1 MGLDLTNDYNK
12 AKTKINAYQTVV
24 ENKKNDAQQK
34 KQKAKTSLDKKK
46 SDVIKQLN
54 ELDQKSSK
62 FKNQVKN
69 ELKNQLEQLLDLF
82 KQTLPPTGGGSLST
96 ISGFFLQAAE
106 NTKEQVKSLLVEE
119 IISTIGCSEEQSYE
133 DKLNQPIYIKVSQ
146 IDLFKRL
153 KYSPE
158 DDDAKFYYENQS
170 TTPGAI
176 PSSTNRVLYERL
188 QNLGQSYQTQF
199 GSSYKGASGQDLFDV
214 EYVQFYP
221 AVNPTNFGD
230 YLKVT
235 LKPQLNNATSVSDF
249 LTDYYG
255 SIDVLQ
261 FDVLSAEIM
270 NMLTGALDYSLKLSG
285 DEMREQKKFELI
297 LKRIMGVCT
306 DPRKKIDVGGT
317 AKLSDEDNI
326 DDSFFEVSNQELRSI
341 ENDINNTLA
350 GVVEFED
357 CGNLLLPINV
367 LGTRQILD
375 EVITKKG
382 ESGKVDRVQQGIDE
396 LANDPNWKNL
406 LPKLGLDLNLKSA
419 LDTNL
424 ITQLPKTVFKTILSP
439 KVMLGLLVMVKAISS
454 QFGSLLD
461 TQFDD
466 LENFM
471 KTFRKFTVGFMRKI
485 MAIYVKELFDI
496 VKKNVKQLVEK
507 ILNDIVKE
515 AKNKQ
520 LQMYSSI
527 VYALL
532 VLGQTFIDYRNCKS
546 VIDEIL
552 KLLNLALSNIGGNG
566 LPLFALAGSKLLGG
580 ISDTR
585 AFANAVEGIQSAGLP
600 TGDAP
605 DGGPNLMNMAFM
617 AMIKGQNKEQA
628 ENGKTE
634 VFIPPLTVIVPPFG
648 AGPGITKPSKGF
660 GKSY

>member
-1 MGLDLTNDYNK
+1 MGLDLNNDYDK
-12 AKTKINAYQTVV
+12 AKTKISAYQTTV
-24 ENKKNDAQQK
+24 ENKKNDLRQK
-34 KQKAKTSLDKKK
+34 KEKAKTSLDKKK

-54 ELDQKSSK
+54 ELDKGTNAL
-62 FKNQVKN
+62 KNQVKN
-69 ELKNQLEQLLDLF
+69 EIKNQLEQLLDLF
-82 KQTLPPTGGGSLST
+82 KQTLPPRGGGSLST

-106 NTKEQVKSLLVEE
+106 KTKEQVKSLLVEE

-153 KYSPE
+153 KFSPE
-158 DDDAKFYYENQS
+158 DDDAKYYYENEP

-176 PSSTNRVLYERL
+176 PSSTNRILYERL

-199 GSSYKGASGQDLFDV
+199 GSGYKGASGQDLFDV

-230 YLKVT
+230 YLKIT
-235 LKPQLNNATSVSDF
+235 LKPQLNSATSVSDF

-261 FDVLSAEIM
+261 FDVLSAELM
-270 NMLTGALDYSLKLSG
+270 NALTGVFDFSMKISS
-285 DEMREQKKFELI
+285 DEMREQKKFDLI

-306 DPRKKIDVGGT
+306 DPTKKIDVSGA

-341 ENDINNTLA
+341 ENDINNRLA

-357 CGNLLLPINV
+357 CGNLQLPVNV

-382 ESGKVDRVQQGIDE
+382 ESGKVDRVQQAIDE
-396 LANDPNWKNL
+396 IANDPNWKNL
-406 LPKLGLDLNLKSA
+406 VPKLGIDLNIKAS
-419 LDTNL
+419 LDTSL
-424 ITQLPKTVFKTILSP
+424 ITQLPKIVFKTILSP
-439 KVMLGLLVMVKAISS
+439 KVMLGFLVMVKGISS
-454 QFGSLLD
+454 QFSTQLDSL
-461 TQFDD
+461 FDD

-471 KTFRKFTVGFMRKI
+471 KTFRKFTVNFMRKI

-496 VKKNVKQLVEK
+496 VKKNVKLLVEK
-507 ILNDIVKE
+507 ILNDIIKE

-532 VLGQTFIDYRNCKS
+532 ILGQTFVDYRNCKS

-552 KLLNLALSNIGGNG
+552 KLLNLALSKGGGG
-566 LPLFALAGSKLLGG
+566 LPLFVLAGSKLLGG
-580 ISDTR
+580 VSDTR
-585 AFANAVEGIQSAGLP
+585 SFANAIEGIQAAGLP

-605 DGGPNLMNMAFM
+605 DGGPNMMNMAFM

-634 VFIPPLTVIVPPFG
+634 IFIPPLTVVVPPFG

>member
-1 MGLDLTNDYNK
+1 M
-12 AKTKINAYQTVV
+12 NA
-24 ENKKNDAQQK
+24 
-34 KQKAKTSLDKKK
+34 
-46 SDVIKQLN
+46 
-54 ELDQKSSK
+54 
-62 FKNQVKN
+62 
-69 ELKNQLEQLLDLF
+69 
-82 KQTLPPTGGGSLST
+82 
-96 ISGFFLQAAE
+96 
-106 NTKEQVKSLLVEE
+106 
-119 IISTIGCSEEQSYE
+119 
-133 DKLNQPIYIKVSQ
+133 
-146 IDLFKRL
+146 
-153 KYSPE
+153 
-158 DDDAKFYYENQS
+158 
-170 TTPGAI
+170 
-176 PSSTNRVLYERL
+176 
-188 QNLGQSYQTQF
+188 
-199 GSSYKGASGQDLFDV
+199 
-214 EYVQFYP
+214 
-221 AVNPTNFGD
+221 
-230 YLKVT
+230 
-235 LKPQLNNATSVSDF
+235 
-249 LTDYYG
+249 
-255 SIDVLQ
+255 
-261 FDVLSAEIM
+261 
-270 NMLTGALDYSLKLSG
+270 LTGALDFSLKISG
-285 DEMREQKKFELI
+285 DEMREQKKFDLI
-297 LKRIMGVCT
+297 LKRIMGICT

-326 DDSFFEVSNQELRSI
+326 DDSFFEVSNQDLRYI
-341 ENDINNTLA
+341 ENQINNTLA

-357 CGNLLLPINV
+357 CGNLLLPVNV

-382 ESGKVDRVQQGIDE
+382 ESGKVDRVQQAIDE

-406 LPKLGLDLNLKSA
+406 VPKLGIDLNIKSA
-419 LDTNL
+419 LDTSL
-424 ITQLPKTVFKTILSP
+424 ITQLPKIVFKTILSP
-439 KVMLGLLVMVKAISS
+439 KVMLGFLVMVKAISS
-454 QFGSLLD
+454 QFGSQLD
-461 TQFDD
+461 SQFDD

-471 KTFRKFTVGFMRKI
+471 KTFRKFTVSFMRKI

-496 VKKNVKQLVEK
+496 VKKNVKLLVEK

-605 DGGPNLMNMAFM
+605 DGGPNMMNMAFM
-617 AMIKGQNKEQA
+617 AIIKGQNKEQA

-648 AGPGITKPSKGF
+648 AGPGITKPTKGY

>member
-1 MGLDLTNDYNK
+1 MGLDLNNDYDK
-12 AKTKINAYQTVV
+12 AKTKISAYQTTV
-24 ENKKNDAQQK
+24 ENKKNDLRQK
-34 KQKAKTSLDKKK
+34 KEKAKTSLDKKK

-54 ELDQKSSK
+54 ELDKGTNNL
-62 FKNQVKN
+62 KNQVKN
-69 ELKNQLEQLLDLF
+69 EIKNQLEQLLDLF
-82 KQTLPPTGGGSLST
+82 KQTLPPKGGGALST

-106 NTKEQVKSLLVEE
+106 KTKEQVKGLLVEE

-153 KYSPE
+153 KFSPD
-158 DDDAKFYYENQS
+158 DDDAKYYYENES

-176 PSSTNRVLYERL
+176 PSSTNRILYERL

-199 GSSYKGASGQDLFDV
+199 SSGYKGASGQDLFDV

-235 LKPQLNNATSVSDF
+235 LKPQLNSATSVSDF

-261 FDVLSAEIM
+261 FDVLSAELM
-270 NMLTGALDYSLKLSG
+270 NALTGVFDFSMKISS
-285 DEMREQKKFELI
+285 DEMREQKKFDLI

-306 DPRKKIDVGGT
+306 DPTKKIDVGGT

-341 ENDINNTLA
+341 ENDINNRLA

-357 CGNLLLPINV
+357 CGNLQLPVNV

-382 ESGKVDRVQQGIDE
+382 ESGKVDRVQQAIDE
-396 LANDPNWKNL
+396 IANDPNWKNL
-406 LPKLGLDLNLKSA
+406 VPKLGIDLNIKAS
-419 LDTNL
+419 LDTSL
-424 ITQLPKTVFKTILSP
+424 ITQLPKIVFKTILSP
-439 KVMLGLLVMVKAISS
+439 KVMLGFLVMVKGISS
-454 QFGSLLD
+454 QFSTQLDSL
-461 TQFDD
+461 FDD

-471 KTFRKFTVGFMRKI
+471 KTFRKFTVNFMRKI

-496 VKKNVKQLVEK
+496 VKKNVKLLVEK
-507 ILNDIVKE
+507 ILNDIIKE

-532 VLGQTFIDYRNCKS
+532 VLGQAFVDYRNCKS

-552 KLLNLALSNIGGNG
+552 KLLNLALSKGGSG

-580 ISDTR
+580 VSDTR
-585 AFANAVEGIQSAGLP
+585 SFANAIEGIQSAGLP

-605 DGGPNLMNMAFM
+605 DGGPNMMNMAFM

-634 VFIPPLTVIVPPFG
+634 IFIPPLTVIVPPFG
-648 AGPGITKPSKGF
+648 AGPGITKVAKGY

>member
-1 MGLDLTNDYNK
+1 MGLDLNNDYDK
-12 AKTKINAYQTVV
+12 AKTKISAYQTTV
-24 ENKKNDAQQK
+24 ENKKNDLRQK
-34 KQKAKTSLDKKK
+34 KEKAKTSLDKKK

-54 ELDQKSSK
+54 ELDKGTNNL
-62 FKNQVKN
+62 KNQVKN
-69 ELKNQLEQLLDLF
+69 EIKNQLEQLLDLF
-82 KQTLPPTGGGSLST
+82 KQTLPPKGGGSLST

-106 NTKEQVKSLLVEE
+106 KTKEQVKGLLVEE

-153 KYSPE
+153 KFSPD
-158 DDDAKFYYENQS
+158 DDDAKYYYENEP

-176 PSSTNRVLYERL
+176 PSSTNRILYERL

-199 GSSYKGASGQDLFDV
+199 SSGYKGASGQDLFDV

-230 YLKVT
+230 YLKIT
-235 LKPQLNNATSVSDF
+235 LKPQLNSATSVSDF

-261 FDVLSAEIM
+261 FDVLSAELM
-270 NMLTGALDYSLKLSG
+270 NALTGVFDFSMKISS
-285 DEMREQKKFELI
+285 DEMREQKKFDLI

-306 DPRKKIDVGGT
+306 DPTKKIDVSGA

-326 DDSFFEVSNQELRSI
+326 DDSFFEVSNQDLRSI
-341 ENDINNTLA
+341 ENDINNRLA

-357 CGNLLLPINV
+357 CGNLQLPVNV

-382 ESGKVDRVQQGIDE
+382 ESGKVDRVQQAIDE
-396 LANDPNWKNL
+396 IANDPNWKNL
-406 LPKLGLDLNLKSA
+406 VPKLGIDLNIKAS
-419 LDTNL
+419 LDTSL
-424 ITQLPKTVFKTILSP
+424 ITQLPKIVFKTILSP
-439 KVMLGLLVMVKAISS
+439 KVMLGFLVMVKGISS
-454 QFGSLLD
+454 QFSTQLDSL
-461 TQFDD
+461 FDD

-471 KTFRKFTVGFMRKI
+471 KTFRKFTVNFMRKI

-496 VKKNVKQLVEK
+496 VKKNVKLLVEK
-507 ILNDIVKE
+507 ILTDIIKE

-532 VLGQTFIDYRNCKS
+532 ILGQAFVDYRNCKS

-552 KLLNLALSNIGGNG
+552 KLLNLALSKGGSG

-580 ISDTR
+580 VSDTR
-585 AFANAVEGIQSAGLP
+585 SFANAIEGIQAAGLP

-605 DGGPNLMNMAFM
+605 DGGPNMMNMAFM

-634 VFIPPLTVIVPPFG
+634 IFIPPLTVIVPPFG
-648 AGPGITKPSKGF
+648 AGPGITKVAKGY

>member
-12 AKTKINAYQTVV
+12 AKTKINAYQTVA

-54 ELDQKSSK
+54 ELDQKSNK

-199 GSSYKGASGQDLFDV
+199 GSSYKGASGQDLFDI

-461 TQFDD
+461 SQFDD

>member
-1 MGLDLTNDYNK
+1 MGLDLNNDYDK
-12 AKTKINAYQTVV
+12 AKTKISAYQTTI
-24 ENKKNDAQQK
+24 ENKKNDLRQK
-34 KQKAKTSLDKKK
+34 KEKAKTSLDKKK

-54 ELDQKSSK
+54 ELDKGTNDL
-62 FKNQVKN
+62 KNQVKN
-69 ELKNQLEQLLDLF
+69 EIKNQLEQLLDLF
-82 KQTLPPTGGGSLST
+82 KQTLPPKGGGALST

-106 NTKEQVKSLLVEE
+106 KTKEQVKGLLVEE

-153 KYSPE
+153 KFSPE
-158 DDDAKFYYENQS
+158 DDDAKYYYENEP

-176 PSSTNRVLYERL
+176 PSSTNRILYERL

-199 GSSYKGASGQDLFDV
+199 SSGYKGASGQDLFDI

-230 YLKVT
+230 YLKIT
-235 LKPQLNNATSVSDF
+235 LKPQLNSATSVSDF

-261 FDVLSAEIM
+261 FDVLSAELM
-270 NMLTGALDYSLKLSG
+270 NALTGVFDFSMKISS
-285 DEMREQKKFELI
+285 DEMREQKKFDLI

-306 DPRKKIDVGGT
+306 DPTKKIDVSGT

-326 DDSFFEVSNQELRSI
+326 DDSFFEVSNQELRFI
-341 ENDINNTLA
+341 ENDINNRLA

-357 CGNLLLPINV
+357 CGNLKLPVNV

-382 ESGKVDRVQQGIDE
+382 ESGKVDRVQQAIDE
-396 LANDPNWKNL
+396 IANDPNWKNL
-406 LPKLGLDLNLKSA
+406 VPKLGIDLNIKAS
-419 LDTNL
+419 LDTSL
-424 ITQLPKTVFKTILSP
+424 ITQLPKIVFKTILSP
-439 KVMLGLLVMVKAISS
+439 KVMLGFLVMVKGISS
-454 QFGSLLD
+454 QFSTQLDLL
-461 TQFDD
+461 FDD

-471 KTFRKFTVGFMRKI
+471 KTFRKFTVNFMRKI

-496 VKKNVKQLVEK
+496 VKKNVKLLVEK
-507 ILNDIVKE
+507 ILTDIIKE

-532 VLGQTFIDYRNCKS
+532 ILGQAFVDYRNCKS

-552 KLLNLALSNIGGNG
+552 KLLNLALSKGGSG
-566 LPLFALAGSKLLGG
+566 LPLFVLAGSKLLGG
-580 ISDTR
+580 VSDTR
-585 AFANAVEGIQSAGLP
+585 SFANTIEGIQAAGLP

-605 DGGPNLMNMAFM
+605 DGGPNMMNMAFM

-634 VFIPPLTVIVPPFG
+634 IFIPPLTVIVPPFG
-648 AGPGITKPSKGF
+648 AGPGITKVAKGY

>member
-1 MGLDLTNDYNK
+1 MGLDLNNDYDK
-12 AKTKINAYQTVV
+12 AKTKISAYQTTV
-24 ENKKNDAQQK
+24 ENKKNDLRQK
-34 KQKAKTSLDKKK
+34 KEKAKTSLDKKK

-54 ELDQKSSK
+54 ELDKGTNNL
-62 FKNQVKN
+62 KNQVKN
-69 ELKNQLEQLLDLF
+69 EIKNQLEQLLDLF
-82 KQTLPPTGGGSLST
+82 KQTLPPKGGGALST

-106 NTKEQVKSLLVEE
+106 KTKEQVKGLLVEE

-153 KYSPE
+153 KFSPE
-158 DDDAKFYYENQS
+158 DDDAKYYYENEP

-176 PSSTNRVLYERL
+176 PSSTNRILYERL

-199 GSSYKGASGQDLFDV
+199 SSGYKGASGQDLFDV

-230 YLKVT
+230 YLKIT
-235 LKPQLNNATSVSDF
+235 LKPQLNSATSVSDF

-261 FDVLSAEIM
+261 FDVLSAELM
-270 NMLTGALDYSLKLSG
+270 NALTGVFDFSMKISS
-285 DEMREQKKFELI
+285 DEMREQKKFDLI

-306 DPRKKIDVGGT
+306 DPTKKIDVSGT

-341 ENDINNTLA
+341 ENDINNRLA

-357 CGNLLLPINV
+357 CGNLQLPVNV

-382 ESGKVDRVQQGIDE
+382 ESGKVDRVQQAIDE
-396 LANDPNWKNL
+396 IANDPNWKNL
-406 LPKLGLDLNLKSA
+406 VPKLGIDLNIKAS
-419 LDTNL
+419 LDTSL
-424 ITQLPKTVFKTILSP
+424 ITQLPKIVFKTILSP
-439 KVMLGLLVMVKAISS
+439 KVMLGFLVMVKGISS
-454 QFGSLLD
+454 QFSTQLDSL
-461 TQFDD
+461 FDD

-471 KTFRKFTVGFMRKI
+471 KTFRKFTVNFMRKI

-496 VKKNVKQLVEK
+496 VKKNVKLLVEK
-507 ILNDIVKE
+507 ILTDIIKE

-532 VLGQTFIDYRNCKS
+532 ILGQAFVDYRNCKS

-552 KLLNLALSNIGGNG
+552 KLLNLALSKGGGG

-580 ISDTR
+580 VSDTR
-585 AFANAVEGIQSAGLP
+585 SFANAIEGIQSAGLP

-605 DGGPNLMNMAFM
+605 DGGPNMMNMAFM

-634 VFIPPLTVIVPPFG
+634 IFIPPLTVIVPPFG
-648 AGPGITKPSKGF
+648 AGPGITKVAKGY

>member
-1 MGLDLTNDYNK
+1 MGLDLNNDYDK
-12 AKTKINAYQTVV
+12 AKTKISAYQTTV
-24 ENKKNDAQQK
+24 ENKKNDLRQK
-34 KQKAKTSLDKKK
+34 KEKAKTSLDKKK

-54 ELDQKSSK
+54 ELDKGTNNL
-62 FKNQVKN
+62 KNQVKN
-69 ELKNQLEQLLDLF
+69 EIKNQLEQLLDLF
-82 KQTLPPTGGGSLST
+82 KQTLPPKGGGALST

-106 NTKEQVKSLLVEE
+106 KTKEQVKGLLVEE

-153 KYSPE
+153 KFSPE
-158 DDDAKFYYENQS
+158 DDDAKYYYENES

-176 PSSTNRVLYERL
+176 PSSTNRILYERL

-199 GSSYKGASGQDLFDV
+199 SSGYKGASGQDLFDV

-230 YLKVT
+230 YLKIT
-235 LKPQLNNATSVSDF
+235 LKPQLNSATSVSDF

-261 FDVLSAEIM
+261 FDVLSAELM
-270 NMLTGALDYSLKLSG
+270 NALTGVFDFSMKISS
-285 DEMREQKKFELI
+285 DEMREQKKFDLI

-306 DPRKKIDVGGT
+306 DPTKKIDVGGT

-341 ENDINNTLA
+341 ENDINNRLA

-357 CGNLLLPINV
+357 CGNLQLPVNV

-382 ESGKVDRVQQGIDE
+382 ESGKVDRVQQAIDE
-396 LANDPNWKNL
+396 IANDPNWKNL
-406 LPKLGLDLNLKSA
+406 VPKLGIDLNIKAS
-419 LDTNL
+419 LDTSL
-424 ITQLPKTVFKTILSP
+424 ITQLPKIVFKTILSP
-439 KVMLGLLVMVKAISS
+439 KVMLGFLVMVKGISS
-454 QFGSLLD
+454 QFSTQLDSL
-461 TQFDD
+461 FDD

-471 KTFRKFTVGFMRKI
+471 KTFRKFTVNFMRKI

-496 VKKNVKQLVEK
+496 VKKNVKLLVEK
-507 ILNDIVKE
+507 ILNDIIKE

-532 VLGQTFIDYRNCKS
+532 VLGQAFVDYRNCKS

-552 KLLNLALSNIGGNG
+552 KLLNLALSKGGSG
-566 LPLFALAGSKLLGG
+566 LPLFVLAGSKLLGG
-580 ISDTR
+580 VSDTR
-585 AFANAVEGIQSAGLP
+585 SFANTIEGIQAAGLP

-605 DGGPNLMNMAFM
+605 DGGPNMMNMAFM

-634 VFIPPLTVIVPPFG
+634 IFIPPLTVVVPPFG
-648 AGPGITKPSKGF
+648 AGPGITKIAKGY

>member
-34 KQKAKTSLDKKK
+34 KQKATTSLDKKK

-54 ELDQKSSK
+54 ELDKGTNEL
-62 FKNQVKN
+62 KNQIKN

-82 KQTLPPTGGGSLST
+82 KQTLPPSGGGSLST

-106 NTKEQVKSLLVEE
+106 KTKEQVKSLLIEE
-119 IISTIGCSEEQSYE
+119 VISTIGCSEEQSYE

-153 KYSPE
+153 KFSP
-158 DDDAKFYYENQS
+158 DDPDAKYYYEDQS

-176 PSSTNRVLYERL
+176 PSSTNRILYERL

-199 GSSYKGASGQDLFDV
+199 GSGYKGKSGQDLFDV

-261 FDVLSAEIM
+261 FDVLSAELM
-270 NMLTGALDYSLKLSG
+270 NALTGAFDFGLKLTS
-285 DEMREQKKFELI
+285 DEMREQKKFDLI
-297 LKRIMGVCT
+297 IKRIMGICT
-306 DPRKKIDVGGT
+306 DPNKKIDVAGT

-326 DDSFFEVSNQELRSI
+326 DDSFFEVSNQELRYI
-341 ENDINNTLA
+341 ENQINNTLA

-357 CGNLLLPINV
+357 CGNLQLPVNV

-396 LANDPNWKNL
+396 IANDPNWKNL
-406 LPKLGLDLNLKSA
+406 VPRLGIDLNIKAS
-419 LDTNL
+419 LDTSL
-424 ITQLPKTVFKTILSP
+424 INQLPKIVFKTILSP
-439 KVMLGLLVMVKAISS
+439 KVMLGFLVMVKAISS
-454 QFGSLLD
+454 QFSSQLDSL
-461 TQFDD
+461 FDD
-466 LENFM
+466 LQNFM
-471 KTFRKFTVGFMRKI
+471 KTFRKFTVNFMRKI

-520 LQMYSSI
+520 LQMYSSV

-532 VLGQTFIDYRNCKS
+532 VLGQTFVDYRNCKS

-552 KLLNLALSNIGGNG
+552 KLLNLALSKGGTG
-566 LPLFALAGSKLLGG
+566 LPLFVLAGSKLLGG
-580 ISDTR
+580 VSDTR
-585 AFANAVEGIQSAGLP
+585 AFANAVEGIQAAGLP

-605 DGGPNLMNMAFM
+605 DGGPNMMNMAFM

-634 VFIPPLTVIVPPFG
+634 VFIPPLTVVVPPFG